1 MRETFLRISLTFSV
15 HVHLPSLTP
24 SWYFL
29 GSLHMLEPIVG
40 DEPLDSEVVDT
51 WLELG
56 GDTDMGP
63 GELRLIRVP

>member
-1 MRETFLRISLTFSV
+1 
-15 HVHLPSLTP
+15 
-24 SWYFL
+24 
-29 GSLHMLEPIVG
+29 MLEPIVG